1 MQTQARMETLTL
13 QEVLTNSELIAD
25 LRTDDGYKIT
35 EVTTRFGD
43 VGTRS
48 RSNWVRD
55 LLQTFSSEILNRI
68 SQRLTLT
75 TAWSA
80 YIAAVILY
88 GDVLAPEAWDVTQ
101 FRVPGWPHELVGGFL
116 SILVV
121 FRTDQAYG
129 RFWEARQHWA
139 ACSAD
144 CKSMTRLALANLPPQ
159 LSQEF
164 VALLAVFPTAL
175 KQHLRGYVNKAELA
189 AIYHL
194 YIPPPGAGEAAAAG
208 PGDAKAAAGR
218 DGYIDMVVTSKN
230 MPMTVTLCLSKLAAP
245 LRDKPSARVHMWMA
259 QRRVGG
265 GGKEGRR
272 EGRREGGGRGGGREG

>member
-1 MQTQARMETLTL
+1 MQTQARAETLTL
-13 QEVLTNSELIAD
+13 QEVLTKSELIAD
-25 LRTDDGYKIT
+25 LRTDDGYKIN

-55 LLQTFSSEILNRI
+55 LLQTFSSGILNRI
-68 SQRLTLT
+68 AQRLTIT

-144 CKSMTRLALANLPPQ
+144 CKSMSRLALANLPPQ

-194 YIPPPGAGEAAAAG
+194 YLPPQPGGEVPAAG
-208 PGDAKAAAGR
+208 PGN

-245 LRDKPSARVHMWMA
+245 LRDKPSARVFNYEFLWEEMEA
-259 QRRVGG
+259 KISSLTRIISACE
-265 GGKEGRR
+265 KLK
-272 EGRREGGGRGGGREG
+272 